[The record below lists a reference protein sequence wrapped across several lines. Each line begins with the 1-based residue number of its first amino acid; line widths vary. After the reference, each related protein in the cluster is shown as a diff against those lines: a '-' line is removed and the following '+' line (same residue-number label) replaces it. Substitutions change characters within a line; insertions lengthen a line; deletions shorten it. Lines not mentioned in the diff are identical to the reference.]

1 MRYITAISR
10 EPQEDGQPKM
20 YVQDRFSS
28 NRDELVPLL
37 DSERTLVYLCGLA
50 GMETGIYQQMA
61 RLLARE
67 SLEQFLTVND
77 EVMGDVDSWDRK
89 VVKQHVKPTKRMFL
103 EVY

>member
-10 EPQEDGQPKM
+10 EPQGDGHPKM

-37 DSERTLVYLCGLA
+37 DSERTLVYLCDLA

-67 SLEQFLTVND
+67 SLEQFLTVSD
-77 EVMGDVDSWDRK
+77 EAMGDVDSWDRK
-89 VVKQHVKPTKRMFL
+89 VVKQHVKPTKRIFL